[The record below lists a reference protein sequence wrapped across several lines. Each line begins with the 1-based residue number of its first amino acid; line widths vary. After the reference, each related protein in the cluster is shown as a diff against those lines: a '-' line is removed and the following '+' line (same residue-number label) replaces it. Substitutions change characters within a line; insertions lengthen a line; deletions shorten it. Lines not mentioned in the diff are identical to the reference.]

1 MNAATPDAI
10 LRKLHDELWSL
21 QAAYNSRSAYL
32 AWAKAEA
39 GFDPSEEE
47 VQWMGA
53 NHAQQA
59 AVSQLIAARV
69 VELRAQGADVDALM
83 PKRP

>member
-1 MNAATPDAI
+1 MTDPL

-21 QAAYNSRSAYL
+21 ENAYNSRSAYL

-47 VQWMGA
+47 MQWMEA
-53 NHAQQA
+53 NTVQRAEVA
-59 AVSQLIAARV
+59 RLVAARV
-69 VELRAQGADVDALM
+69 DELRAQGADVAALM